1 MIIIVTFASQAN
13 FLDPQLTS
21 DGKLYAPLRFE
32 QIIEERY
39 QISKHTHTSYADL
52 GSITPVERRYLLEF
66 IKRDLEHE
74 NEIIQ
79 KQREQKYI

>member
-1 MIIIVTFASQAN
+1 MS

-32 QIIEERY
+32 QIVEERY
-39 QISKHTHTSYADL
+39 QISKHINTSYKDL
-52 GSITPVERRYLLEF
+52 GEVTPTERKYLLEF

-74 NEIIQ
+74 QQLIQ
-79 KQREQKYI
+79 EKTKQMQNK